1 MHTEAFIS
9 WYVITVIILERDEM
23 GFSVGIVGK
32 PSCGKT
38 SFTNA
43 ACMTDFKVGSY
54 PFTTIEANIGVT
66 HVRTQCACRD
76 FDVTDNPKNSIC
88 IDGVRLVPVKL
99 IDVAG
104 LVPGAHEGRGMG
116 NQFLDDLRQ
125 ADVLIHIVD
134 ASGALD
140 SEGQEVAAGS
150 HDPAEDVKFLEDEL
164 VEWIL
169 GIVKKDWRRI
179 TGRVRSEGA
188 KLEDL
193 LLEKLSGLNITRGH
207 ILKSLRQT
215 DLKSE
220 TVDKWTDD
228 EIKIFVKTLQQI
240 AKPIIIA
247 ANKIDR
253 PGAEENFKRLKE
265 EFPDYLV
272 LPVSALAE
280 KALKDLDKKGV
291 IKYIPGNDDFEI
303 VQQDQLNEN
312 ELAQL
317 TKLKDHIL
325 KKYRGTGVQNILNT
339 AVFDYLHMIT
349 VYPVHDATALTDSD
363 GNVLP
368 DVYLV
373 PDGITAKEFAGVIHT
388 DLMESFVH
396 GIDARTK
403 MRISDKHVLKD
414 RDVIKIVSAKGQK

>member
-1 MHTEAFIS
+1 
-9 WYVITVIILERDEM
+9 M

-43 ACMTDFKVGSY
+43 ACMTEFKVGSY
-54 PFTTIEANIGVT
+54 PFTTIEANVGVT
-66 HVRTQCACRD
+66 HVRTRCACAD
-76 FDVTDNPKNSIC
+76 FDVEDNPKNSIC
-88 IDGVRLVPVKL
+88 IDRVRLVPIKL

-134 ASGALD
+134 ASGGLD
-140 SEGQEVAAGS
+140 LDGQEVDAGS
-150 HDPAEDVKFLEDEL
+150 HDPVDDVIFLEEEL
-164 VEWIL
+164 VEWMLAI
-169 GIVKKDWRRI
+169 IKKDWRRI

-193 LLEKLSGLNITRGH
+193 LLEKLSGLKITRGH
-207 ILKSLRQT
+207 ILKAMRSL
-215 DLKSE
+215 DLKAE

-228 EIKIFVKTLQQI
+228 ETRQFVKTLQKI
-240 AKPIIIA
+240 SKPIIIA

-253 PGAEENFKRLKE
+253 PKAEENYQRLQE
-265 EFPDYLV
+265 TFPDYLV
-272 LPVSALAE
+272 APVSALTE
-280 KALKDLDKKGV
+280 KVLKDLDKKGV
-291 IKYIPGNDDFEI
+291 IKYIPGDDDFEI
-303 VQQDQLNEN
+303 LNAKSLKESELDQLKKIKE
-312 ELAQL
+312 Q
-317 TKLKDHIL
+317 IL
-325 KKYRGTGVQNILNT
+325 KKFGGSGVQNILNR

-349 VYPVHDATALTDSD
+349 VYPVHDANSLTDSD

-373 PDGITAKEFAGVIHT
+373 PEGTTAKEFAGVIHT
-388 DLMESFVH
+388 DLMESFIH

-403 MRISDKHVLKD
+403 MRISDKHELKD
-414 RDVIKIVSAKGQK
+414 RDVIKIVSAKGSK

>member
-1 MHTEAFIS
+1 
-9 WYVITVIILERDEM
+9 M

-54 PFTTIEANIGVT
+54 PFTTIEANVGVT
-66 HVRTQCACRD
+66 HVRSKCACAD
-76 FDVTDNPKNSIC
+76 FDVEDNPQNSIC
-88 IDGVRLVPVKL
+88 IDKVRLVPIKL

-140 SEGQEVAAGS
+140 AEGQEVDAGS
-150 HDPAEDVKFLEDEL
+150 YDPVDDVRFLEKEL
-164 VEWIL
+164 VEWML
-169 GIVKKDWRRI
+169 GIIQKDWRRI
-179 TGRVRSEGA
+179 TGRVRSEGV
-188 KLEDL
+188 KLEEL
-193 LLEKLSGLNITRGH
+193 LLEKLSGLKITRVH
-207 ILKSLRQT
+207 ILKAMRDSN
-215 DLKSE
+215 LKAES
-220 TVDKWTDD
+220 VDKWT
-228 EIKIFVKTLQQI
+228 EEETRVFVQTMQKI

-253 PGAEENFKRLKE
+253 PNAEDNLKRLQE

-272 LPVSALAE
+272 VPVSALAE
-280 KALKDLDKKGV
+280 KVLKDLEQKGV
-291 IKYIPGNDDFEI
+291 IKYIPGDDDFQI
-303 VQQDQLNEN
+303 LTPDNLNEN

-317 TKLKDHIL
+317 EKIREHIL
-325 KKYRGTGVQNILNT
+325 KKFGGAGVQNILNR
-339 AVFDYLHMIT
+339 AVFDFLHMIT
-349 VYPVHDATALTDSD
+349 VYPVHDTNSLSDSD

-373 PDGITAKEFAGVIHT
+373 PEGTKAKEFAGHIHT
-388 DLMESFVH
+388 DLMESFIH

-403 MRISDKHVLKD
+403 MRISDKHELKD
-414 RDVIKIVSAKGQK
+414 RDVIKIVSAKGSK

>member
-1 MHTEAFIS
+1 
-9 WYVITVIILERDEM
+9 M
-23 GFSVGIVGK
+23 GFSIGIVGK

-43 ACMTDFKVGSY
+43 ACMTDFKEGSY
-54 PFTTIEANIGVT
+54 PFTTINANIGVA
-66 HVRTQCACRD
+66 HVRTQCACTD
-76 FDVTDNPKNSIC
+76 FGVKDNPQNSIC
-88 IDGVRLVPVKL
+88 IDGIRLIPVKL

-104 LVPGAHEGRGMG
+104 LVPGAHEGKGMG

-134 ASGALD
+134 ASGSLNA
-140 SEGQEVAAGS
+140 EGEEVTAGS
-150 HDPAEDVKFLEDEL
+150 YDPVEDVKFLETEITAWFL
-164 VEWIL
+164 NI
-169 GIVKKDWRRI
+169 ITKDWRRI
-179 TGRVRSEGA
+179 TGRVRAEGA
-188 KLEDL
+188 KLDEL
-193 LLEKLSGLNITRGH
+193 LLEKLSGLKISRAH
-207 ILKSLRQT
+207 ILKALREA

-220 TVDKWTDD
+220 TADKWSDD
-228 EIKIFVKTLQQI
+228 DLERFAATLQRV

-253 PGAEENFKRLKE
+253 PTAHENYERLRE
-265 EFPDYLV
+265 LFPDRLI

-280 KALKDLDKKGV
+280 KVLRDLDKKGI

-303 VQQDQLNEN
+303 IDKSKLSEN

-317 TKLKDHIL
+317 ERLKEGIL
-325 KKYRGTGVQNILNT
+325 KRYEGTGVQRVLND
-339 AVFDYLHMIT
+339 AVFGFLHMIT
-349 VYPVHDATALTDSD
+349 VYPVHDANTLTDSD

-373 PDGITAKEFAGVIHT
+373 PEGTTAKEFAGIIHT
-388 DLMESFVH
+388 DLMESFIH
-396 GIDARTK
+396 AIDARTK

-414 RDVIKIVSAKGQK
+414 RDVIKIVSAKGSK

>member
-1 MHTEAFIS
+1 
-9 WYVITVIILERDEM
+9 M

-54 PFTTIEANIGVT
+54 PFTTIEANVGVT

-76 FDVTDNPKNSIC
+76 FNVTDNPKNSIC
-88 IDGVRLVPVKL
+88 VDGIRLVPVKL

-150 HDPAEDVKFLEDEL
+150 HDPIEDVRFLEDEL

-179 TGRVRSEGA
+179 TGRVRAEGA
-188 KLEDL
+188 RLDDL
-193 LLEKLSGLNITRGH
+193 LLEKLSGLNITRGQV
-207 ILKSLRQT
+207 LKALRKL

-228 EIKIFVKTLQQI
+228 EIKMFVKTLQQT

-253 PGAEENFKRLKE
+253 PRAEENFKRLKE

-291 IKYIPGNDDFEI
+291 IRYVPGNDDFEI
-303 VQQDQLNEN
+303 VQPDQLNES
-312 ELAQL
+312 ELSQL
-317 TKLKDHIL
+317 TKLKEHIL
-325 KKYRGTGVQNILNT
+325 KKYGGTGVQNLLNT

-349 VYPVHDATALTDSD
+349 VYPVHDATTLTDSD

-373 PDGITAKEFAGVIHT
+373 PEGTTAKEFAGFIHT

>member
-1 MHTEAFIS
+1 
-9 WYVITVIILERDEM
+9 M
-23 GFSVGIVGK
+23 GFNVGIVGK

-54 PFTTIEANIGVT
+54 PFTTIEANVGVT
-66 HVRTQCACRD
+66 HVRTICACAD
-76 FDVTDNPKNSIC
+76 FDVEDDPQNSIC
-88 IDGVRLVPVKL
+88 IDRVRLVPIKL

-140 SEGQEVAAGS
+140 AEGQEVDAGS
-150 HDPAEDVKFLEDEL
+150 HDPTDDVKFLEEEL
-164 VEWIL
+164 VEWML
-169 GIVKKDWRRI
+169 SIVQKDWRRI

-188 KLEDL
+188 KFEEL
-193 LLEKLSGLNITRGH
+193 LLEKLSGLKISRVH
-207 ILKSLRQT
+207 ILKALRES
-215 DLKSE
+215 DLKAES
-220 TVDKWTDD
+220 VDKWTD
-228 EIKIFVKTLQQI
+228 EETKIFVQILRKI

-253 PGAEENFKRLKE
+253 PGAENNLKLLQE

-272 LPVSALAE
+272 VPVSALAE
-280 KALKDLDKKGV
+280 KVLKDLEQKGV

-303 VQQDQLNEN
+303 LTPNSLNEN

-317 TKLKDHIL
+317 EKIRNQIL
-325 KKYRGTGVQNILNT
+325 KKFGGSGVQNILNR
-339 AVFDYLHMIT
+339 AVFDHLHMIT
-349 VYPVHDATALTDSD
+349 VYPVHDANSLTDGD
-363 GNVLP
+363 GNILP

-373 PDGITAKEFAGVIHT
+373 PAGITAKEFAGHIHT
-388 DLMESFVH
+388 DLMESFIH

-403 MRISDKHVLKD
+403 MRISDKHELKD
-414 RDVIKIVSAKGQK
+414 RDVIKIVSAKGSK

>member
-1 MHTEAFIS
+1 MRMKE
-9 WYVITVIILERDEM
+9 VLLERDIM

-54 PFTTIEANIGVT
+54 PFTTIEANVGVT
-66 HVRTQCACRD
+66 HVRTACACTD

-88 IDGVRLVPVKL
+88 IDGVRLIPIKL

-140 SEGQEVAAGS
+140 SEGQEVDAGTR
-150 HDPAEDVKFLEDEL
+150 DPADDVRFLEEEL
-164 VEWIL
+164 LEWML
-169 GIVKKDWRRI
+169 GIVKKDWRRL

-188 KLEDL
+188 KLDEL
-193 LLEKLSGLNITRGH
+193 LLEKLSGLKITRAH
-207 ILKSLRQT
+207 ILMALRKSNM
-215 DLKSE
+215 KPE
-220 TVDKWTDD
+220 TVDKWTDA
-228 EIKIFVKTLQQI
+228 ETREFVKILQQT

-253 PGAEENFKRLKE
+253 PGAEENYKRLQQ
-265 EFPDYLV
+265 EFPDYMIV
-272 LPVSALAE
+272 PVSALAE
-280 KALKDLDKKGV
+280 KALKDLEQKGV
-291 IKYIPGNDDFEI
+291 IKYIPGNDDFEV
-303 VQQDQLNEN
+303 VQEGSLKEAELVQLEKLREN
-312 ELAQL
+312 L
-317 TKLKDHIL
+317 L
-325 KKYRGTGVQNILNT
+325 KKYGGTGVQNILNK
-339 AVFDYLHMIT
+339 AVFDFLHMIT
-349 VYPVHDATALTDSD
+349 IYPVHDANALTDSD
-363 GNVLP
+363 ENVLP
-368 DVYLV
+368 DVFLV
-373 PDGITAKEFAGVIHT
+373 PEGTTAKEFAGFIHT

>member
-1 MHTEAFIS
+1 
-9 WYVITVIILERDEM
+9 M

-54 PFTTIEANIGVT
+54 PFTTIEANVGVT
-66 HVRTQCACRD
+66 HVRTKCACAD
-76 FDVTDNPKNSIC
+76 FEIEDNPKNSIC
-88 IDGVRLVPVKL
+88 IDRVRLVPIKL

-134 ASGALD
+134 ASGGLD
-140 SEGQEVAAGS
+140 AEGQEVAAGS
-150 HDPAEDVKFLEDEL
+150 HDPIDDVKFLEDEL
-164 VEWIL
+164 VEWML
-169 GIVKKDWRRI
+169 GIIQKDWRRI
-179 TGRVRSEGA
+179 TGRARSEGV

-193 LLEKLSGLNITRGH
+193 LLEKLSGLKITRGQ
-207 ILKSLRQT
+207 ILRAIRDSN
-215 DLKSE
+215 LKAE
-220 TVDKWTDD
+220 TVDKWTD
-228 EIKIFVKTLQQI
+228 EETREFVGTLRKI

-253 PGAEENFKRLKE
+253 PNADTNLTRLQEEL
-265 EFPDYLV
+265 PDYLV
-272 LPVSALAE
+272 VPVSALTE
-280 KALKDLDKKGV
+280 KVLKDLEKRGV
-291 IKYIPGNDDFEI
+291 IKYIPGDDDFEI
-303 VQQDQLNEN
+303 LSPESLKESELEQLEKIK
-312 ELAQL
+312 EQ
-317 TKLKDHIL
+317 IL
-325 KKYRGTGVQNILNT
+325 RKYGGSGVQNLLNR
-339 AVFDYLHMIT
+339 AVFDYLNMIT
-349 VYPVHDATALTDSD
+349 VYPVHDANSLTDSD

-373 PDGITAKEFAGVIHT
+373 PNGTTAKEFAGHIHT
-388 DLMESFVH
+388 DLMESFIH

-403 MRISDKHVLKD
+403 MRISDKHELKD
-414 RDVIKIVSAKGQK
+414 RDVIKIVSAKGSK